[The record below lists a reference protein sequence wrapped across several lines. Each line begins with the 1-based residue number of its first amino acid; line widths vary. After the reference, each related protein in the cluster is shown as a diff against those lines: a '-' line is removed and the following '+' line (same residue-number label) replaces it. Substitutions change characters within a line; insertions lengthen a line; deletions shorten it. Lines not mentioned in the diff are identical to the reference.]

1 MDKTSEPER
10 VCGWCGTDITRRRA
24 GALVCGP
31 SCRREIAR
39 LRPLFEGKPLDGPYR
54 SVLDRVVRH
63 KRAKA
68 LLTGDP
74 QAPR

>member
-1 MDKTSEPER
+1 MGGDSERER
-10 VCGWCGTDITRRRA
+10 VCGWCGTDISRRRA
-24 GALVCGP
+24 GALFCSA

-39 LRPLFEGKPLDGPYR
+39 LRPLFEGQALDGRYR

-68 LLTGDP
+68 RLLG
-74 QAPR
+74 R